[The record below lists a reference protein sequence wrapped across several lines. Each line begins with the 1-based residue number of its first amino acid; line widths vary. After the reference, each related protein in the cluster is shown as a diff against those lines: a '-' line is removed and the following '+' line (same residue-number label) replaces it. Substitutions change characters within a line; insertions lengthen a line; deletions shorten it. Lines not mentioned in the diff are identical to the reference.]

1 MLKRLIKYL
10 LLVGLILLISVVSYN
25 YYYYYKSLR
34 LNKDIYN
41 DLKVVVDNFS
51 DSLEYL
57 NDNDIPGFLNNSYK
71 TIKYSNYLRNRN
83 HKIYSN
89 FFVKLNMLDGSFFSN
104 EVSDAL
110 LWFNELN
117 IRLNRFHVLN
127 NELFNSD
134 ILVKKPEKAMENVKN
149 IKSTILEFNSF
160 LSTKN
165 QNLVEMMEDQK
176 LDEEYFN
183 DLEEKIQL
191 SYKFFEVIDNFM
203 GAKDESKSLVLVQN
217 SHNMNQSGGK
227 WVYYM
232 MLTCDKY
239 VCSLSEIDFVSN
251 LTSAMVDKLIPPEEI
266 RTKKTI
272 WIYEDLGWFFDFN
285 ETANLALK
293 YYPIKTEFDNVVAF
307 DISIFDKIFKGMPNV
322 DFNID
327 DEKVVINSNNV
338 VDFLLGLSVYDSNKE
353 LTINSEKLS
362 LFWDSF
368 KKSFNQKYFNSNL
381 KDLISDVYIAL
392 GNKNMQLYSSKN
404 IIQSLKDLGYN
415 NSLRK
420 VEEVEYFAV
429 SKSNILEN
437 VFDKDVDFKVDLEV
451 TFNDDWSISNTSSV
465 LVENN
470 INSRIRNTV
479 ISYFQFYFNKGSS
492 LISTSFPSKIG
503 EPRHSTVDYDKHGF
517 IVDKKIDNIN
527 TKTAYLS
534 KDDVRVYEDGNF
546 LITGGWVTSL
556 SKQSKKIEINW
567 DSNYTIDKDEKI
579 YRLFVQKQPNV
590 DYVLSLKINYPS
602 DVNGVNVINKNINI
616 NSDKLIEI
624 KLD

>member
-1 MLKRLIKYL
+1 MLKRVIKYL
-10 LLVGLILLISVVSYN
+10 LLLGIVVLTSIISYN

-34 LNKDIYN
+34 INKDIYN
-41 DLKVVVDNFS
+41 DLKVVVDNFN

-57 NDNDIPGFLNNSYK
+57 NNNDISGFLNNSYK

-117 IRLNRFHVLN
+117 IRLNRFYVLN

-160 LSTKN
+160 LSVN
-165 QNLVEMMEDQK
+165 NPNLIEMMEDQK
-176 LDEEYFN
+176 LEEDYFN
-183 DLEEKIQL
+183 DLEKKIQL
-191 SYKFFEVIDNFM
+191 SYNFFEVIDNFM
-203 GAKDESKSLVLVQN
+203 GAKEESKSLVLVQN
-217 SHNMNQSGGK
+217 SYNMNQSGGK

-232 MLTCDKY
+232 ILTCDKY
-239 VCSLSEIDFVSN
+239 KCNLSDIDFVSN

-285 ETANLALK
+285 ETSNVALK
-293 YYPIKTEFDNVVAF
+293 YYPIKTEFDNVIAF
-307 DISIFDKIFKGMPNV
+307 DISMFDDILKYISSVNFEV
-322 DFNID
+322 D
-327 DEKVVINSNNV
+327 DEKIVVNNNSV
-338 VDFLLGLSVYDSNKE
+338 VDFLLELSLYDSNKE
-353 LTINSEKLS
+353 LTTNSEKLS
-362 LFWDSF
+362 LFWESF
-368 KKSFNQKYFNSNL
+368 KDNFKQKYSNGDL
-381 KDLISDVYIAL
+381 KSLINDIYVAL
-392 GNKNMQLYSSKN
+392 QSKNMQLYSSKN
-404 IIQSLKDLGYN
+404 IIQSLKALGYN
-415 NSLRK
+415 NSLK
-420 VEEVEYFAV
+420 KIDDVEYFAV

-437 VFDKDVDFKVDLEV
+437 VFDKNIEFKVDLEV
-451 TFNDDWSISNTSSV
+451 NIN
-465 LVENN
+465 EEGNINN
-470 INSRIRNTV
+470 ISKVVVDNTNSKVRNTV
-479 ISYFQFYFNKGSS
+479 ISYFQFYLNKGVS
-492 LISTSFPSKIG
+492 LMKTSFPSKVG
-503 EPRHSTVDYDKHGF
+503 EPRHSTVDYNKHGF
-517 IVDKKIDNIN
+517 VVDKKIDNIN

-534 KDDVRVYEDGNF
+534 KDDVRVYEDGDF
-546 LITGGWVTSL
+546 LITGGWVTSTP
-556 SKQSKKIEINW
+556 KQTKTIEMSW
-567 DSNYTIDKDEKI
+567 DSNYTIDEEEKV

-590 DYVLSLKINYPS
+590 DYVLNLKINYPS

-616 NSDKLIEI
+616 NSDRLIEI